1 MPDQPHHPQS
11 APGPPPSSPPQSS
24 PPQLPQPTDHDRAIA
39 ACEGT
44 PAPTDRDRE
53 NAAARAAI
61 AARQATEYGQ
71 LLAWAL
77 GAFGPG
83 WEPSGRHYL
92 VSKEEEDRCRH
103 SGERPAVAATVF
115 PAKNELG
122 EARHFTVDA
131 DGRTTEH
138 A

>member
-1 MPDQPHHPQS
+1 MLHHPQS
-11 APGPPPSSPPQSS
+11 PPGPPPPQQPATQPAPPLSSPLQSS
-24 PPQLPQPTDHDRAIA
+24 PPQPPQTTDHDHAIA
-39 ACEGT
+39 ACGGK

-61 AARQATEYGQ
+61 AARQAAEYGQ
-71 LLAWAL
+71 VLAWAL

-92 VSKEEEDRCRH
+92 VSKEAEDRCRH

-115 PAKNELG
+115 TAKNEL
-122 EARHFTVDA
+122 
-131 DGRTTEH
+131 
-138 A
+138 